1 MQAGV
6 EVALRMRSI
15 LVDSER
21 SIQRD
26 AAYDWRSAVESQG
39 DLE

>member
-6 EVALRMRSI
+6 EVALRSI

-26 AAYDWRSAVESQG
+26 GAYNWRSAVEN
-39 DLE
+39 